1 MVTVL
6 VTFYHPGLGA
16 IRGTVGGGT
25 PMVSLGDLAA
35 ILRLPTEGGH
45 GGTAWATVPAMADEW
60 GEAEAKALPLVPED
74 AAVRLVEGS
83 AGAGRERLLYWLAD
97 FVFPALRQLYGA
109 AEVREC
115 ARAFYW
121 ECQNPVEID
130 NGPEGTGRDDTKP
143 RKGR

>member
-16 IRGTVGGGT
+16 IRGTVVRGI
-25 PMVSLGDLAA
+25 PVVAYGDLTA
-35 ILRLPTEGGH
+35 ILQFPTEGELGSM
-45 GGTAWATVPAMADEW
+45 AWAAVPVMEGEW
-60 GEAEAKALPLVPED
+60 GEAKAWELPLIPE
-74 AAVRLVEGS
+74 AVAVRL
-83 AGAGRERLLYWLAD
+83 AERSPDSDRGKPLYWLTD
-97 FVFPALRQLYGA
+97 FVFPSLRQLYGG